1 MAPAEHGTI
10 DVLLATRDGAAH
22 LDGQLA
28 SIWAQ
33 SDDNFRVVARDDGS
47 QDDTERILE
56 RHAAAQGERM
66 RIVESGEPTRSAAGN
81 FSRLMAASD
90 APYVAFCDQDD
101 VWLPDK
107 LSRSRQAMAALE
119 RCFPADA
126 PLLVHSDLEVVDDQ
140 LAVLSRSFWRYQKLD
155 PATARRLH
163 RLLVQN
169 VVTGCT
175 CLLNRSLVARGTPV
189 PADAIMHDWWLA
201 LVACAFGGIGA
212 IPQPTV
218 RYRQH
223 GGNDTGARRWDAAYV
238 AAKAL
243 RFFDTEDLDEGL
255 RRSSAQAA
263 AFLDR
268 FAADLDSDTRRMVE
282 ALATLERKG
291 WFARRGTIVR
301 HRLFKVGLI
310 RNLALLARV

>member
-1 MAPAEHGTI
+1 MPSAEHGTI

-22 LDGQLA
+22 LDRQLA

-33 SDDNFRVVARDDGS
+33 TDENVRVVARDDGS
-47 QDDTERILE
+47 QDDTREILA
-56 RHAAAQGERM
+56 RHAAAHGERM
-66 RIVESGEPTRSAAGN
+66 RIVEDGEPTGSAAGN
-81 FSRLMAASD
+81 FSRLMSASD

-107 LSRSRQAMAALE
+107 LSRSRAAMAALE
-119 RCFPADA
+119 RRFPADA

-140 LAVLSRSFWRYQKLD
+140 LALLSRSFWQYQKLD

-175 CLLNRSLVARGTPV
+175 CLLNRSLVERGSPV
-189 PADAIMHDWWLA
+189 PGDAIMHDWWLA
-201 LVACAFGGIGA
+201 LVACAFGGIGEIA
-212 IPQPTV
+212 QPTV

-223 GGNDTGARRWDAAYV
+223 GGNDTGALRWDTAYV
-238 AAKAL
+238 VAKAI

-268 FAADLDSDTRRMVE
+268 FAADLDSDTRRVVE
-282 ALATLERKG
+282 ALATLDRKG
-291 WFARRGTIVR
+291 WFARRRTLVR
-301 HRLFKVGLI
+301 HRLFKIGWI
-310 RNLALLARV
+310 RNLALLARI